1 MKIKV
6 WHCYWYGEHETVVI
20 FAETH
25 EALEAKVRQVIA
37 EGWYPDEQGP
47 MPEDFSDLM
56 EKYEEVS
63 DGICYFGDW
72 GYTVL
77 DSTLCEPVG
86 DEA

>member
-1 MKIKV
+1 ML
-6 WHCYWYGEHETVVI
+6 
-20 FAETH
+20 AET
-25 EALEAKVRQVIA
+25 EELLEAKVRGAIA

-63 DGICYFGDW
+63 DGTCYFGDW
-72 GYTVL
+72 GYTAL